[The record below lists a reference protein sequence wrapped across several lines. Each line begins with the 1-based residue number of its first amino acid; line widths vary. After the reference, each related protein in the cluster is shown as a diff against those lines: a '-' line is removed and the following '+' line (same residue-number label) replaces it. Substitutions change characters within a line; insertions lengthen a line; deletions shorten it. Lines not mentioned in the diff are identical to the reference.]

1 MEITELQKDLAATF
15 RWTARLNMHEGVANH
30 FSACVPGS
38 STDFYVNKAGLHFS
52 QIKASDII
60 LVTKDNIEELKKKP
74 DLVDPTAINIHG
86 AIHQKV
92 PHARCIFHVHS
103 KYATALSTLKDPI
116 MKPIDQ
122 NTMIFFNRVSV
133 FNEFGGLGVE
143 DESIKMANAL
153 GNKQH
158 LLLANHGIITTGE
171 TIAEGFNYLYYFE
184 KAAET
189 YLTAL
194 STNKEL
200 NIVSDEIAEKTA
212 QETADYPIN
221 LAQLHLDQIKK
232 ILDDNKATNITTID
246 LKDKSSIADYMVVAS
261 GTSSRHIQAVSEILL
276 QQLKQ
281 SGLKH
286 CTIEGKESDDWKL
299 IDAIEVVVHIFH
311 PEKRSLYNLEKMWE
325 NVLPKQNINA

>member
-133 FNEFGGLGVE
+133 FNEFGGLGFE
-143 DESIKMANAL
+143 DESIKLANAL
-153 GNKQH
+153 WNQLH

-194 STNKEL
+194 STNKGL

-212 QETADYPIN
+212 QETADYPID

-232 ILDDNKATNITTID
+232 ILDKEEP
-246 LKDKSSIADYMVVAS
+246 DY
-261 GTSSRHIQAVSEILL
+261 
-276 QQLKQ
+276 K
-281 SGLKH
+281 
-286 CTIEGKESDDWKL
+286 
-299 IDAIEVVVHIFH
+299 
-311 PEKRSLYNLEKMWE
+311 N
-325 NVLPKQNINA
+325 

>member
-103 KYATALSTLKDPI
+103 KYATALSTLRDPI

-133 FNEFGGLGVE
+133 FNEFGGLGFE

-232 ILDDNKATNITTID
+232 ILDKEEP
-246 LKDKSSIADYMVVAS
+246 DY
-261 GTSSRHIQAVSEILL
+261 
-276 QQLKQ
+276 K
-281 SGLKH
+281 
-286 CTIEGKESDDWKL
+286 
-299 IDAIEVVVHIFH
+299 
-311 PEKRSLYNLEKMWE
+311 N
-325 NVLPKQNINA
+325 

>member
-1 MEITELQKDLAATF
+1 MEITELQIDLAATF

-38 STDFYVNKAGLHFS
+38 SSDFYVNKAGLHFS

-103 KYATALSTLKDPI
+103 KYATALSTLKDPV

-133 FNEFGGLGVE
+133 FNEFGGLGFE

-171 TIAEGFNYLYYFE
+171 TVAEGFNYLYYFE

-194 STNKEL
+194 STKKEL

-232 ILDDNKATNITTID
+232 ILDKEEPDY
-246 LKDKSSIADYMVVAS
+246 KD
-261 GTSSRHIQAVSEILL
+261 
-276 QQLKQ
+276 
-281 SGLKH
+281 
-286 CTIEGKESDDWKL
+286 
-299 IDAIEVVVHIFH
+299 
-311 PEKRSLYNLEKMWE
+311 
-325 NVLPKQNINA
+325 

>member
-103 KYATALSTLKDPI
+103 KYATALSTLRDPI

-133 FNEFGGLGVE
+133 FNEFGGLGFE

-221 LAQLHLDQIKK
+221 LAQLNLDQIKK
-232 ILDDNKATNITTID
+232 ILDKEEP
-246 LKDKSSIADYMVVAS
+246 DY
-261 GTSSRHIQAVSEILL
+261 
-276 QQLKQ
+276 K
-281 SGLKH
+281 
-286 CTIEGKESDDWKL
+286 
-299 IDAIEVVVHIFH
+299 
-311 PEKRSLYNLEKMWE
+311 N
-325 NVLPKQNINA
+325 

>member
-1 MEITELQKDLAATF
+1 MEITELQIDLAATF

-92 PHARCIFHVHS
+92 QHARCIFHVHS

-133 FNEFGGLGVE
+133 FNEFGGLGFE
-143 DESIKMANAL
+143 DESIKIANAL

-171 TIAEGFNYLYYFE
+171 TVAEGFNYLYYFE

-194 STNKEL
+194 STKKEL

-232 ILDDNKATNITTID
+232 ILDKEEPDY
-246 LKDKSSIADYMVVAS
+246 KD
-261 GTSSRHIQAVSEILL
+261 
-276 QQLKQ
+276 
-281 SGLKH
+281 
-286 CTIEGKESDDWKL
+286 
-299 IDAIEVVVHIFH
+299 
-311 PEKRSLYNLEKMWE
+311 
-325 NVLPKQNINA
+325 